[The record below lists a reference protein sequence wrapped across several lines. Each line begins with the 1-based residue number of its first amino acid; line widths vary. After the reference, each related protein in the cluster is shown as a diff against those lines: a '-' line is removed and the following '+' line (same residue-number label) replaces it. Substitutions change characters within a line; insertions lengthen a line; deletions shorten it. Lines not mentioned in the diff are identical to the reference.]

1 MHTAV
6 PEVVEHLEASF
17 ELGSVSH
24 RTSSRAVGKRE
35 LVWRKHASGRAIDP
49 HGWESEDGM
58 KIKQSL
64 LKTVP

>member
-1 MHTAV
+1 MS
-6 PEVVEHLEASF
+6 LEAYLI
-17 ELGSVSH
+17 EQVHG
-24 RTSSRAVGKRE
+24 AVGKRE